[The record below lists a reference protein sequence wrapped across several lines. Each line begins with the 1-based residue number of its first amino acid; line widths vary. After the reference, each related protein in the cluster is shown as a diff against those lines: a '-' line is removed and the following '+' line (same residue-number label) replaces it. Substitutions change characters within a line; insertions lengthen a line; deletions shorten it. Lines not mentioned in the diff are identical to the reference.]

1 MVYGF
6 AAEEY
11 LLLLETLGD
20 FMEKEI
26 EPTAREI
33 DLKARFPTENMTKL
47 FEQGFTSMSFPK
59 EYGGLELPWP
69 IYASAMEMCGKA
81 CASTALSL
89 AIHGTCCE
97 GVRQFSNPSQKKEYL
112 PQMISGKKFAGFSL
126 TEPGAGSDARHLQTS
141 ARLEGGQWVAN
152 GMQMVTTNG
161 GYCDLY

>member
-20 FMEKEI
+20 FMQKEI
-26 EPTAREI
+26 EPTAREV
-33 DLKARFPTENMTKL
+33 DLRARFPVEDMTKL
-47 FEQGFTSMSFPK
+47 FEQGFTSISFPK

-69 IYASAMEMCGKA
+69 IYASAMELCGKA

-97 GVRQFSNPSQKKEYL
+97 GLRLFASPELKKKYL
-112 PQMISGKKFAGFSL
+112 PHLISGKMLAGFSL
-126 TEPGAGSDARHLQTS
+126 TEPGAGS
-141 ARLEGGQWVAN
+141 
-152 GMQMVTTNG
+152 
-161 GYCDLY
+161 